1 MKKILEILIVTKVSP
16 LQKNYFQIFKYRVK
30 LMPHAQKYL
39 KNEKPILFY
48 PIKNILFSWVCHSKR
63 WLAMIRKQHRYRCRN
78 QKNIGI

>member
-1 MKKILEILIVTKVSP
+1 
-16 LQKNYFQIFKYRVK
+16 
-30 LMPHAQKYL
+30 MPHAQKYL

-78 QKNIGI
+78 EKNIGI